1 MCWFFKKRKK
11 RKEAELL
18 AKQAKDKE
26 LLEKAREKERAEV
39 SKTMT
44 PNFEPKAFDDTALKP
59 EEPKVVKPHEK
70 INTSEVEIEVKTKE
84 DENIEE
90 EQEKVLEGV
99 EVEKLKTENYTQPV
113 LKVATE
119 DFPWP
124 EEKKEEQPNKVD
136 KKSQYTGKYEVYPEA
151 GSYKYRLKASNGE
164 ILAVSFRYST
174 EKGAISGIETFKKN
188 VETGIFEITTDKSNY
203 SKYNLFNSNGA
214 RVVVIG
220 EFYNSYKQAESAVE
234 SVKRF
239 YNTDKVDILN
249 EIPESE
255 VREELANLEKVD
267 ELSNGKYELYEM
279 DGLYFIKLKANN
291 AQILFISQ
299 GYSSKSGAKSGLE
312 TIKKAIS
319 EDRFTVGKDKQNRYQ
334 FNLYSSTN
342 QLILSGETYPSK
354 ASCVSAINSVRNF
367 AGKAKLIEI

>member
-1 MCWFFKKRKK
+1 MCWFLKKRKQ

-26 LLEKAREKERAEV
+26 LLEKAREKESAEA

-44 PNFEPKAFDDTALKP
+44 PNIEPKAFDDTALKP
-59 EEPKVVKPHEK
+59 EEPREEVKPHEK
-70 INTSEVEIEVKTKE
+70 INTPEVEIEVKTKK

-99 EVEKLKTENYTQPV
+99 EVEKLKTENYTQPE

-124 EEKKEEQPNKVD
+124 EEKKEDKTKVES
-136 KKSQYTGKYEVYPEA
+136 KNQYSGKYEVYPEA

-214 RVVVIG
+214 RVVIIG

-234 SVKRF
+234 SVKKF
-239 YNTDKVDILN
+239 YNTEKIDILD

-267 ELSNGKYELYEM
+267 ELSNGKYELYEK

-299 GYSSKSGAKSGLE
+299 GYSSKSGAKLGLE
-312 TIKKAIS
+312 TIKKAIF